1 MKIQYVWNSTVN
13 PDEWTIDLDTKALLW
28 ILGNLREIL
37 HMGGQPADMKEAV
50 DAYYKIAEAI
60 KERDQKQATK
70 PKDAL
75 VNDPTL
81 YSNTE
86 VSSWTEKK
94 DS

>member
-13 PDEWTIDLDTKALLW
+13 PDEWTIDVDTDALKW
-28 ILGNLREIL
+28 IQNKLSEIL
-37 HMGGQPADMKEAV
+37 HMGGYPADMKKAA
-50 DAYYKIAEAI
+50 DAFYKIAEAI

-70 PKDAL
+70 TKDAL

-94 DS
+94 DT

>member
-1 MKIQYVWNSTVN
+1 MKFQYVWNSTVD
-13 PDEWTIDLDTKALLW
+13 PDEWTIDIDTKALIW
-28 ILGNLREIL
+28 IQIKLSEIL
-37 HMGGQPADMKEAV
+37 HMGGHPADMKEAA

-60 KERDQKQATK
+60 KERDQKQATET
-70 PKDAL
+70 KDAL
-75 VNDPTL
+75 VNDPTP

>member
-28 ILGNLREIL
+28 IQVNLSEIL
-37 HMGGQPADMKEAV
+37 HMGGHPADMKEAA
-50 DAYYKIAEAI
+50 DAYFKIEEAI
-60 KERDQKQATK
+60 KERDQKQANET
-70 PKDAL
+70 KDAL
-75 VNDPTL
+75 VNDPTH

>member
-13 PDEWTIDLDTKALLW
+13 PDEWTIDLDTSALIW
-28 ILGNLREIL
+28 IQIKLSEIL
-37 HMGGQPADMKEAV
+37 HMGGHPKDMKEAA
-50 DAYYKIAEAI
+50 DAYYKIDEAL

-75 VNDPTL
+75 VNDPTI

>member
-28 ILGNLREIL
+28 IQVNLSEVL
-37 HMGGQPADMKEAV
+37 HMGGNPADMKEATE
-50 DAYYKIAEAI
+50 AYYKIAEAI
-60 KERDQKQATK
+60 EERDQKQATET
-70 PKDAL
+70 KDAL
-75 VNDPTL
+75 VNDPTN

-94 DS
+94 EN